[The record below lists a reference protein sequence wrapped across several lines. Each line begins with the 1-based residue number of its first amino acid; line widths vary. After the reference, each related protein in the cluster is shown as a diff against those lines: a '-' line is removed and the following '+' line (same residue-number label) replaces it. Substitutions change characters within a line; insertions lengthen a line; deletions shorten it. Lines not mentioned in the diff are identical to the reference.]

1 MAPTKKNLATKEE
14 EDKLCRLNYIGS
26 KHQLYDFIKTSIF
39 DFTKYTSF
47 ENKCIGDLFSGT
59 GIISYYL
66 RKDNANV
73 ISNDMELYSYII
85 TSAMNHCVYNEV
97 INEKITYLNQN
108 IDLLKKSA
116 FITHHYSPYEN
127 CERMFYT
134 VDNAQIIDGIRHQI
148 ELWKSELDKNDYI
161 FLLASLIVSADQFSN
176 IPAVYGCYL
185 KKFKAKALK
194 KMTIT
199 PIHKNSNISHIQNK
213 VLSISMDNELL
224 KEETFDIAYFDPPY
238 NERQYSKNYFV
249 LNMIAQYGD
258 YPEIRG
264 KTGIPEDSFVSP
276 FCQKRSV
283 KTAFDNMI
291 KNCNSK
297 YIFISYSSEG
307 LVSRDDFEELLG
319 KYGTVKVYEKEYKRF
334 KSFDY
339 NDSGNLTEYI
349 FALEKM

>member
-1 MAPTKKNLATKEE
+1 MSKEE
-14 EDKLCRLNYIGS
+14 ELCRLNYIGS
-26 KHQLYDFIKTSIF
+26 KHQLYDFIKASIF
-39 DFTKYTSF
+39 DFTKFSSF
-47 ENKCIGDLFSGT
+47 ENKCVGDLFSGT

-66 RKDNANV
+66 RKDKAHV

-85 TSAMNHCVYNEV
+85 VSAMNYCIYNEV
-97 INEKITYLNQN
+97 VSEKIEYLNKN
-108 IDLLKKSA
+108 IEMLKKIG
-116 FITHHYSPYEN
+116 FITQNYSPYNE

-134 VDNAQIIDGIRHQI
+134 VENAQMIDGFRHQI
-148 ELWKSELDKNDYI
+148 ELWKSELNKNDYT

-185 KKFKAKALK
+185 KNFKAKALK
-194 KMTIT
+194 KMNII
-199 PIHKNSNISHIQNK
+199 PIHKNMENVHIQNK
-213 VLSISMDNELL
+213 VLSLSLDSDDL
-224 KEETFDIAYFDPPY
+224 KKEKFDIVYYDPPY

-264 KTGIPEDSFVSP
+264 KTGIPVNSFVSP

-283 KTAFDNMI
+283 KSAFDKMI
-291 KNCNSK
+291 QNSNAK
-297 YIFISYSSEG
+297 FIFISYSSEG
-307 LVSRDDFEELLG
+307 LVSKDDFVELLS
-319 KYGTVKVYEKEYKRF
+319 KYGAVKVYEKEYKRF

-339 NDSGNLTEYI
+339 NMDGNLMEYI

>member
-1 MAPTKKNLATKEE
+1 MSKEDE
-14 EDKLCRLNYIGS
+14 LCRLNYIGS

-39 DFTKYTSF
+39 DFTHISSF

-66 RKDNANV
+66 RKDKANV
-73 ISNDMELYSYII
+73 ISNDMELYSYMIV
-85 TSAMNHCVYNEV
+85 SAMNHCIYNEV
-97 INEKITYLNQN
+97 VSEKIEYLNKN
-108 IDLLKKSA
+108 IEILKKVG
-116 FITHHYSPYEN
+116 FITQNYAPYNE

-134 VDNAQIIDGIRHQI
+134 IENAQIIDGFRHQI
-148 ELWKSELDKNDYI
+148 ELWKSELNKNDYT

-185 KKFKAKALK
+185 KNFKAKALK
-194 KMTIT
+194 KMNII
-199 PIHKNSNISHIQNK
+199 PIHKNMESASVQNK
-213 VLSISMDNELL
+213 VLSLSLDSDDL
-224 KEETFDIAYFDPPY
+224 KKEKFDIVYYDPPY

-264 KTGIPEDSFVSP
+264 KTGIPVNSFVSP

-283 KTAFDNMI
+283 KSAFDKMVQ
-291 KNCNSK
+291 NSNAQF
-297 YIFISYSSEG
+297 IFISYSSEG
-307 LVSRDDFEELLG
+307 LVSKDDFVELLS
-319 KYGTVKVYEKEYKRF
+319 KYGSVKVYEKEYKRF

-339 NDSGNLTEYI
+339 NKDGNLMEYI